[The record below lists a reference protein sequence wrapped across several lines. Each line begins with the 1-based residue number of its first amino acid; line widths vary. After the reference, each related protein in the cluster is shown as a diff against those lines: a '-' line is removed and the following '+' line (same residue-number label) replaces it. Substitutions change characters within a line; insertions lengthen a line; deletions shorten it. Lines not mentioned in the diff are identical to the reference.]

1 MAQSIFEI
9 LDSLQTTTS
18 VPGHGAEVAH
28 SLPRS
33 LFPTSEQFD
42 DGEKLLTWANEN
54 GYTHALLQQGIQ
66 KGLIDCRA
74 KFKACK
80 KDDEWSINY
89 GQTNLNAHKWEVV
102 NRPNSGNKK
111 INEAIL
117 SVGIKIA
124 SAMKIAGLPEETILS
139 TLGDT
144 YGKDVAKQLL
154 DSIK

>member
-18 VPGHGAEVAH
+18 VPGHGSEVAH
-28 SLPRS
+28 TLPRS
-33 LFPTSEQFD
+33 LFPTSEQFESS
-42 DGEKLLTWANEN
+42 EKLLAWANEN

-80 KDDEWSINY
+80 KDDEWSVEY
-89 GQTNLNAHKWEVV
+89 GQTNLDGHKWETVS
-102 NRPNSGNKK
+102 RPNSGSKK
-111 INEAIL
+111 VTEAIL

-124 SAMKIAGLPEETILS
+124 TAMKMAGLPEDTILV
-139 TLGDT
+139 TLSET
-144 YGKDVAKQLL
+144 YGQEVAKQLL
-154 DSIK
+154 ESTK